1 MLKKI
6 AAVAAAGALLAI
18 PATSSAAHHHPAKT
32 RLLVT
37 FQHGAKGEAQARVLR
52 SAHASV
58 KRRVPHTE
66 SVAVTV
72 PKSRARAIERQ
83 LRHTP
88 GVASVERDPRMIP
101 QESIP
106 NDPFFPS
113 GSSALAGGAWGWTK
127 THTTQAWDVTRGD
140 PSVVVAVLDT
150 GLRNMSDFSGQ
161 TVSGWNV
168 LKGNTDTATNAGVHG
183 TYVAGVVGLA
193 ADNGSGNA
201 GYCPG
206 CRIMPVQIGTDSGAY
221 LSDMA
226 SGIIWAADH
235 GARVENLSWAGSS
248 TSSAL
253 NDAVAYARSK
263 GVIVV
268 AAAGN
273 SNCNCPTYP
282 ASTPGVIGV
291 AGTDQSDNKQGDSN
305 YGSWVTMAAPESNM
319 TAWPT
324 LNGAPGYAPVG
335 GTSLAAPVV
344 SAIAGLA
351 LSASPSLS
359 GAQVEQAMESSAV
372 PVGFSVKY
380 GRVDAMA
387 TLASLGF
394 SDPQPASVP
403 VSTTGPQILK
413 MTTTGYDTTPLG
425 EAPQVGD
432 VLVRGQGSWTGS
444 SPLSVSTTW
453 ARCDPAMIRC
463 TNLSGSGKY
472 TLQAADAGFVI
483 RVSITV
489 TNGLGSTTAF
499 ATSAVVGGA
508 ATPPPPSPP
517 ANSTPPE
524 ISGVAQ
530 DGQTLTA
537 STGSWSGAPTAY
549 AYQWQRCDTSGSCAS
564 VSGAT
569 MSSYGVMT
577 ADVGKTLRV
586 VVTATNTGGS
596 ASVTS
601 AATTVVTTAAPPP
614 PPTNGLATTVFT
626 GSLNSKNPTRT
637 FTLPMGAG
645 LSDAKLAFSH
655 CSSLTLGLSGPGMSA
670 AAPVSGPSVLVL
682 DTTVNGGT
690 YSYAVS
696 GGRCSFTLTVTA
708 QTP

>member
-18 PATSSAAHHHPAKT
+18 PATSSAAHHHPART

-37 FQHGAKGEAQARVLR
+37 FQHGAKGEAQARALR

-58 KRRVPHTE
+58 KRRIPHTD

-72 PKSRARAIERQ
+72 PTSRARALERQ
-83 LRHTP
+83 LRNAS
-88 GVASVERDPRMIP
+88 GVASVERDPRMTP

-113 GSSALAGGAWGWTK
+113 GSSAIAGGAWGWTK

-150 GLRNMSDFSGQ
+150 GLRNMSDFSDQ

-183 TYVAGVVGLA
+183 TYVAGVIGLA

-235 GARVENLSWAGSS
+235 GARVENLSWAGGS

-305 YGSWVTMAAPESNM
+305 YGSWVTVAAPESNM

-324 LNGAPGYAPVG
+324 LNGAPGYSPVG

-344 SAIAGLA
+344 AGIAGLA
-351 LSASPSLS
+351 FSANPSLS
-359 GAQVEQAMESSAV
+359 GAQVEQAIESSAG

-387 TLASLGF
+387 TLAALGF
-394 SDPQPASVP
+394 GDPQQASVP
-403 VSTTGPQILK
+403 VSMGGPRILRASS
-413 MTTTGYDTTPLG
+413 TGYDTSALSG
-425 EAPQVGD
+425 APQVGD
-432 VLVRGQGSWTGS
+432 VLIRGQGSWTGS
-444 SPLSVSTTW
+444 SPLSLSTAW
-453 ARCDPAMIRC
+453 ARCDATLAHC
-463 TNLSGSGKY
+463 TNVSTGGKY
-472 TLQAADAGFVI
+472 TVQSADADNVI
-483 RVSITV
+483 RLSITV
-489 TNGLGSTTAF
+489 KNGLGATTAF
-499 ATSAVVGGA
+499 AVSPVVGGSV
-508 ATPPPPSPP
+508 PPPPPP
-517 ANSTPPE
+517 ANTAVPVL
-524 ISGVAQ
+524 SGAAE
-530 DGQTLTA
+530 DGQTVSAT
-537 STGSWSGAPTAY
+537 TGSWSGSPTGF
-549 AYQWQRCDTSGSCAS
+549 AYQWQRCDSTGWCGSIT
-564 VSGAT
+564 GAT
-569 MSSYGVMT
+569 TNSYGVTT
-577 ADVGKTLRV
+577 ADVGDRLRV
-586 VVTATNTGGS
+586 VVTATNPGGS
-596 ASVTS
+596 TSATS
-601 AATTVVTTAAPPP
+601 AATAPVTAAPAPP
-614 PPTNGLATTVFT
+614 APSAGPATTVFS
-626 GSLNSKNPTRT
+626 GSLNSKSPSRT
-637 FTLPMGAG
+637 FSLPMGAG
-645 LSDAKLAFSH
+645 ATNAQLSFSR

-682 DTTVNGGT
+682 EATVNGGS
-690 YSYAVS
+690 YSYTVS
-696 GGRCSFTLTVTA
+696 GGKCSFTLTVTA
-708 QTP
+708 PAP